1 MRKSGLNPRRWRG
14 RTLAAFTAA
23 AVVATGAVTAAPAA
37 ADPKPNPGKAHDVDG
52 HGPRDV
58 DNRRGGKAPTAKQ
71 KAAADRVGGAKVR
84 WNSLGQPE
92 AVGPDKAL
100 ATGLTGDPVAAARQ
114 YLLGNQDLY
123 ALDAP
128 AVAAMEPL
136 LVQQLGTGN
145 VVLLRQTFG
154 GLPAGHD
161 GLVSILIDKGNV
173 VRVTSSLTRDTA
185 APEPATL
192 SAADAVAAALAD
204 AGLTAGQVS
213 EPDVIEVGV
222 PTPEDGV
229 RAAYQV
235 SLVSTDADNPTAYS
249 TFVDA
254 RTGGILVREDMVDF
268 DSDNPTWAVFPATA
282 PQTLPA
288 GTDPRVTWC
297 FTPAA
302 NCIKPV
308 KDAASGK
315 AWDVNQVTGQPTFT
329 SSGNAANNVVQWGGG
344 VAAFPAATRTDRN
357 YTYPFT
363 DAWHEAKCNPDVFTA
378 AGRNDGDAAVSN
390 LFAMHNR
397 MHDFSY
403 HLGFT
408 EAAWNMQ
415 VVNIQPGGLGNDPE
429 QGRAQSGALSG
440 SRNNANQSTGRDGQ
454 APTTNMYL
462 WQPVA
467 GSAYPPC
474 VDGDYDMTVIGHE
487 YTHAITNRMI
497 AGPNNGITGTQGGSM
512 GEGWGDLVAA
522 EYLFENGLRAAGDTP
537 FVTGAYVTGNMHEG
551 IRDYDASKSPL
562 NYSDFGFDLVG
573 PEVHA
578 DGEIWVATNLRVR
591 QEFINR
597 YGLGTPELQQQCADG
612 AVDAASCPGNRRWIQ
627 LMFDSYL
634 LQAASGATMTSMR
647 DNMLAADL
655 VRFGG
660 ANQDIIWKAFAESG
674 LGEGATGSS
683 SDTDP
688 TPSFH
693 SPYADNATVTLRPM
707 AGSSGANV
715 TLYVGDYEA
724 RVTPVADTDPST
736 PLPDTFQI
744 LPNTEFH
751 FVVNG
756 KGWGSQKFT
765 ASFKPGKAQDLKLK
779 LPQNVA
785 SSTLGAVASGD
796 GVNVDKIN
804 DETEGTNWASVNGVA
819 GKQVTIDLAGDKP
832 VNVHSLNVS
841 AMLRPALRG
850 DVDASTANQNRFSAL
865 RSFAVLTCDA
875 TTADCSKD
883 SSYTETFRST
893 DDAFPGGAWRPVAP
907 QLNLRAFDIHPTLA
921 THVRVVV
928 LTSQCTGNPLYAG
941 EQDNDPRANTDCAA
955 NSQFR
960 NEVRI
965 AEVQVFGS
973 SGKITPEQ

>member
-1 MRKSGLNPRRWRG
+1 M
-14 RTLAAFTAA
+14 
-23 AVVATGAVTAAPAA
+23 TAAPAA
-37 ADPKPNPGKAHDVDG
+37 ADPKPNPGKAHDVEG

-71 KAAADRVGGAKVR
+71 QAAADRVGAAKVR
-84 WNSLGQPE
+84 WNSLGEPE
-92 AVGPDKAL
+92 AVGPDQAL
-100 ATGLTGDPVAAARQ
+100 ASGLTGDPVAAARK
-114 YLLGNQDLY
+114 YLLDNQELY

-128 AVAAMEPL
+128 AVDAMQPV
-136 LVQQLGTGN
+136 LVQALGTGT
-145 VVLLRQTFG
+145 VVQLQQRFG
-154 GLPAGHD
+154 NLPAGHD
-161 GLVSILIDKGNV
+161 GLVSILLNKGNV
-173 VRVTSSLTRDTA
+173 VWVTSSLSRDTT

-192 SAADAVAAALAD
+192 SASDAVAAALAD
-204 AGLTAGQVS
+204 AGLTAGQIGA
-213 EPDVIEVGV
+213 PDVIEVAV
-222 PTPEDGV
+222 PTPDGGP
-229 RAAYQV
+229 RAAYQI
-235 SLVSTDADNPTAYS
+235 SLVSNDADNPTAYS

-254 RTGGILVREDMVDF
+254 RTGEILIREDMVDF
-268 DSDNPTWAVFPATA
+268 DSDNPTWAVFPTTA
-282 PQTLPA
+282 PQTVTA
-288 GTDPRVTWC
+288 GTDSRVTWC
-297 FTPAA
+297 FTPAV
-302 NCIKPV
+302 NCV
-308 KDAASGK
+308 KTVRDAASGK
-315 AWDVNQVTGQPTFT
+315 AWDVNQLTGQPTFT
-329 SSGNAANNVVQWGGG
+329 SSGNSANNLVSWGGG
-344 VAAFPAATRTDRN
+344 VAAFPAAARTDRN
-357 YTYPFT
+357 YNYAFT
-363 DAWHEAKCNPDVFTA
+363 DQWHESKCNPEVFTSA
-378 AGRNDGDAAVSN
+378 TRNDADAAVSN
-390 LFAMHNR
+390 LFGMHNA

-403 HLGFT
+403 RLGFT

-415 VVNIQPGGLGNDPE
+415 VVNTQPGGLGNDPE

-440 SRNNANQSTGRDGQ
+440 SRNNANQSTGRDG
-454 APTTNMYL
+454 ATSTTNMYL

-497 AGPNNGITGTQGGSM
+497 AGPNSGISGSQGGSM
-512 GEGWGDLVAA
+512 GEAWSDLVAA
-522 EYLFENGLRAAGDTP
+522 EYLFENGLRAPGDTE
-537 FVTGAYVTGNMHEG
+537 FVTGAYVTGNVHEG

-591 QEFINR
+591 KEFVSR
-597 YGLGTPELQQQCADG
+597 YGLGTPELQQKCADG
-612 AVDAASCPGNRRWIQ
+612 AADVASCPGNRRWIQ
-627 LMFDSYL
+627 LMFDSFL

-655 VRFGG
+655 VRFNG
-660 ANQDIIWKAFAESG
+660 ANQDIIWKGFAESG
-674 LGEGATGSS
+674 LGEGATGAP

-693 SPYADNATVTLRPM
+693 SPYAQNATVTLRPM
-707 AGSSGANV
+707 AGSAGANV

-724 RVTPVADTDPST
+724 RATPVADTDPST
-736 PLPDTFQI
+736 PLPETFQI

-751 FVVNG
+751 FLVNG
-756 KGWGSQKFT
+756 KGFGSQKFT
-765 ASFKPGKAQDLKLK
+765 ASFKPGKSQDLKLK

-785 SSTLGAVASGD
+785 SSALGAVATGD
-796 GVNVDKIN
+796 GVNLSKIN

-832 VNVHSLNVS
+832 VNIHSLNVS
-841 AMLRPALRG
+841 ALLRPALRG
-850 DVDASTANQNRFSAL
+850 DVDASTQNQNRFSAL

-875 TTADCSKD
+875 TKADCSKD
-883 SSYTETFRST
+883 ANFKEAYRSN

-907 QLNLRAFDIHPTLA
+907 QLNLRTFDIHPTLA

-928 LTSQCTGNPLYAG
+928 LSSQCTGNPLYAG

-960 NEVRI
+960 DEVRI

>member
-1 MRKSGLNPRRWRG
+1 MRTSGWNPRRWRG

-23 AVVATGAVTAAPAA
+23 AVVATSAVTAAPAA
-37 ADPKPNPGKAHDVDG
+37 ADPKPNPGKAHDIDG

-71 KAAADRVGGAKVR
+71 KAAADRVGGDKVR
-84 WNSLGQPE
+84 WNALGEPE
-92 AVGPDKAL
+92 AVGPDAAL
-100 ATGLTGDPVAAARQ
+100 ATGLTGDPVAAARK
-114 YLLGNQDLY
+114 YLLDNQDLY
-123 ALDAP
+123 ALDAS
-128 AVAAMEPL
+128 AVDAMDPIF
-136 LVQQLGTGN
+136 VQPLGTGT
-145 VVLLRQTFG
+145 VVQLQQRFG
-154 GLPAGHD
+154 NLPAGHD
-161 GLVSILIDKGNV
+161 GLVAILLNEGNV
-173 VRVTSSLTRDTA
+173 VRVTSSLSRDTT

-192 SAADAVAAALAD
+192 SVSDAVAAALAD
-204 AGLTAGQVS
+204 AGLTAGQIS
-213 EPDVIEVGV
+213 APDVLEVAV
-222 PTPEDGV
+222 PTPQDGP

-235 SLVSTDADNPTAYS
+235 TLVSTDADNPIAYS

-254 RTGGILVREDMVDF
+254 RTGEILVREDMVDF
-268 DSDNPTWAVFPATA
+268 DSDNPSWAVYPTAA
-282 PQTLPA
+282 PQQVTP
-288 GTDPRVTWC
+288 GNDSRVTWC
-297 FTPAA
+297 FTPLV
-302 NCIKPV
+302 NCAKTV
-308 KDAASGK
+308 SDASSGK
-315 AWDVNQVTGQPTFT
+315 AWDVNQLTGQPTFT
-329 SSGNAANNVVQWGGG
+329 SSGNSANNVVQWGGG
-344 VAAFPAATRTDRN
+344 VAAFPAATKTDRN
-357 YTYPFT
+357 YNYAFT
-363 DAWHEAKCNPDVFTA
+363 DQWHESKCNPDVFTSA
-378 AGRNDGDAAVSN
+378 RRNDADAAVSN
-390 LFAMHNR
+390 LFGMHNR

-415 VVNIQPGGLGNDPE
+415 VVNNKPGGLGNDPE
-429 QGRAQSGALSG
+429 LGRAQSGALSG
-440 SRNNANQSTGRDGQ
+440 SRNNANQSTGRDG
-454 APTTNMYL
+454 AASTTNMYL

-512 GEGWGDLVAA
+512 GEAWSDLVAA
-522 EYLFENGLRAAGDTP
+522 EYLYENGLRAPGDTEY
-537 FVTGAYVTGNMHEG
+537 VTGAYVTGNLHEG

-591 QEFINR
+591 KEFVSR
-597 YGLGTPELQQQCADG
+597 YGLGTPELQQKCADG
-612 AVDAASCPGNRRWIQ
+612 LADVASCPGNRRWIQ
-627 LMFDSYL
+627 LMFDSFL

-660 ANQDIIWKAFAESG
+660 ANQDIIWKGFAESG
-674 LGEGATGSS
+674 LGEGATGAP
-683 SDTDP
+683 SDHDP

-707 AGSSGANV
+707 AGSAGANI

-765 ASFKPGKAQDLKLK
+765 ATFKPGKQDLKLK

-785 SSTLGAVASGD
+785 SSALGAVATGD
-796 GVNVDKIN
+796 GVNLPKIN
-804 DETEGTNWASVNGVA
+804 DETEATNWASVNGVA

-832 VNVHSLNVS
+832 VNVQSLNIS
-841 AMLRPALRG
+841 ALLRPALKG
-850 DVDASTANQNRFSAL
+850 DVDSPTANQNRFSAL

-875 TTADCSKD
+875 TKADCSQD
-883 SSYTETFRST
+883 SSYKEAYRSN

-907 QLNLRAFDIHPTLA
+907 QLNLRTFDIHPTLA

-928 LTSQCTGNPLYAG
+928 LSSQCTGNPFYAG
-941 EQDNDPRANTDCAA
+941 EQDNDPRANTDCAT
-955 NSQFR
+955 NSPFR

-973 SGKITPEQ
+973 SGNITPGQ

>member
-1 MRKSGLNPRRWRG
+1 M
-14 RTLAAFTAA
+14 
-23 AVVATGAVTAAPAA
+23 ATSAVTAAPAA
-37 ADPKPNPGKAHDVDG
+37 ADPKPNPGKAHDVEG

-71 KAAADRVGGAKVR
+71 KAAADRVGAAKVR
-84 WNSLGQPE
+84 WNSLGEPE

-100 ATGLTGDPVAAARQ
+100 ATGLTGDPVAAARK
-114 YLLGNQDLY
+114 YLLDNQELY

-128 AVAAMEPL
+128 AVDAMQPI
-136 LVQQLGTGN
+136 LVQALGTGT
-145 VVLLRQTFG
+145 VVQLQQRFG
-154 GLPAGHD
+154 NLPAGHD
-161 GLVSILIDKGNV
+161 GLVSILLNKGSV
-173 VRVTSSLTRDTA
+173 VWVTSSLSRDTT

-192 SAADAVAAALAD
+192 SASDAVAAALAD
-204 AGLTAGQVS
+204 AGLTAGQIGA
-213 EPDVIEVGV
+213 PDVIEVAV
-222 PTPEDGV
+222 PTPDGGP
-229 RAAYQV
+229 RAAYQI
-235 SLVSTDADNPTAYS
+235 SLVSNDADNPTAYS

-254 RTGGILVREDMVDF
+254 RTGEILIREDMVDF
-268 DSDNPTWAVFPATA
+268 DSDNPTWAVFPTTA
-282 PQTLPA
+282 PQSVTA
-288 GTDPRVTWC
+288 GTDSRVTWC
-297 FTPAA
+297 FTPAV
-302 NCIKPV
+302 NCVKTV

-315 AWDVNQVTGQPTFT
+315 AWDVNQLTGQPTFT
-329 SSGNAANNVVQWGGG
+329 SSGNSANNLVSWGGG
-344 VAAFPAATRTDRN
+344 VAAFPAATKTDRN
-357 YTYPFT
+357 YNYAFT
-363 DAWHEAKCNPDVFTA
+363 DQWHESKCNPDVFTSA
-378 AGRNDGDAAVSN
+378 TRNDADAAVSN
-390 LFAMHNR
+390 LFGMHNA

-408 EAAWNMQ
+408 ESAWNMQ
-415 VVNIQPGGLGNDPE
+415 VVNTQPGGLGNDPE

-440 SRNNANQSTGRDGQ
+440 SRNNANQSTGRDG
-454 APTTNMYL
+454 ATSTTNMYL

-497 AGPNNGITGTQGGSM
+497 AGPNSGISGSQGGSM
-512 GEGWGDLVAA
+512 GEAWSDLVAA
-522 EYLFENGLRAAGDTP
+522 EYLYENGLRAPGDTE
-537 FVTGAYVTGNMHEG
+537 FVTGAYVTGNVHEG

-591 QEFINR
+591 KEFVNR
-597 YGLGTPELQQQCADG
+597 YGLGTPELQQKCADG
-612 AVDAASCPGNRRWIQ
+612 GADAASCPGNRRWIQ
-627 LMFDSYL
+627 LMFDSFL

-655 VRFGG
+655 VRFDG
-660 ANQDIIWKAFAESG
+660 ANQDIIWKGFAESG
-674 LGEGATGSS
+674 LGEGATGAP

-693 SPYADNATVTLRPM
+693 SPYAENATVTLRPM
-707 AGSSGANV
+707 AGSAGANV

-724 RVTPVADTDPST
+724 RATPVADTDPST

-756 KGWGSQKFT
+756 KGYGSQKFT
-765 ASFKPGKAQDLKLK
+765 ASFKPGKAQELKLK

-785 SSTLGAVASGD
+785 SSALGAVATGD
-796 GVNVDKIN
+796 GVNLDKIN

-832 VNVHSLNVS
+832 VNVQSLNVS
-841 AMLRPALRG
+841 ALLRPALKG
-850 DVDASTANQNRFSAL
+850 DVDSSTQNQNRFSAL
-865 RSFAVLTCDA
+865 RSFSVLTCDA
-875 TTADCSKD
+875 TKADCSKD
-883 SSYTETFRST
+883 SSYTEAYRSN

-907 QLNLRAFDIHPTLA
+907 QLNLRTFDIHPTLA

-928 LTSQCTGNPLYAG
+928 RSSQCTGNPFYAG

-955 NSQFR
+955 NSQYR
-960 NEVRI
+960 DEVRI

-973 SGKITPEQ
+973 SGNITPGQ